1 MMGGMIKTILVQLTG
16 DPSDETTLETAYLV
30 ARLFDSHLECLHISP
45 DWLARAAR
53 AAAHDVSGPLV
64 SEEFFAS
71 FEQEMKATRW
81 RARRHLA
88 DFCKKRQLSVSD
100 AKPPSGRVSV
110 TWRELPGEPWPT
122 MMHEARFH
130 DLVVLAQHE
139 TINDLG
145 ALILNAGRPV
155 LIAPARTPENL
166 APTIAI
172 AWKDTAESARAITAA
187 MPLLAKADLILV
199 LSVEDGSGPAATME
213 SAERAAQQL
222 RWHGLNAEA
231 IYVNAGD
238 RSVVEAIT
246 KSARDNKADLI
257 VSGGYGHSRLRE
269 LVLGGVT
276 RDLLRESLLP
286 RFFFH

>member
-1 MMGGMIKTILVQLTG
+1 
-16 DPSDETTLETAYLV
+16 
-30 ARLFDSHLECLHISP
+30 
-45 DWLARAAR
+45 
-53 AAAHDVSGPLV
+53 
-64 SEEFFAS
+64 
-71 FEQEMKATRW
+71 
-81 RARRHLA
+81 
-88 DFCKKRQLSVSD
+88 
-100 AKPPSGRVSV
+100 
-110 TWRELPGEPWPT
+110 
-122 MMHEARFH
+122 
-130 DLVVLAQHE
+130 
-139 TINDLG
+139 
-145 ALILNAGRPV
+145 
-155 LIAPARTPENL
+155 
-166 APTIAI
+166 
-172 AWKDTAESARAITAA
+172 
-187 MPLLAKADLILV
+187 
-199 LSVEDGSGPAATME
+199 ME